1 MGINMFR
8 NCVQALVLV
17 SASLSAATW
26 QIDPSHS
33 SAHFAVRHLMVS
45 NVRGEFSGVKG
56 TVEYDAADP
65 SKSVVDVTIDAT
77 TVNSRET
84 KRDDH
89 LKSPDFLDVAKFP
102 TMTFKSKKVEPAG
115 QGKLK
120 VTGDLTLR
128 GVTREV
134 VLDVEGP
141 SAPIT
146 QRNSLRTGAS
156 ATTKISRKDF
166 GLTWNR
172 AIEAGGVAVGDEV
185 GITIDIEMT
194 TPAPAQS
201 NQ

>member
-77 TVNSRET
+77 TVNSRES

-194 TPAPAQS
+194 KPAPAQS